1 MSTQI
6 FLNNSTTGLVGLFTQ
21 TVNSVAVGGATNTGS
36 LLGTGIGTLTVPAN
50 TFVAGDSFKLNLGGH
65 IDAINGKKLRV
76 IVSST
81 AGAIFADTNQ
91 ITMPNCTNQH
101 WNLEIVFTIRKL
113 GGPIDAQ
120 IASSGVFLY
129 TKDASTAF
137 EGDNFSLVNS
147 TTFDTTVSNTLKV
160 EVSWDTTDV
169 GNSIYSETGILTKI
183 F

>member
-21 TVNSVAVGGATNTGS
+21 TVDSAIVGGASPSGS
-36 LLGTGIGTLTVPAN
+36 LLGAGIGSIGIPAN
-50 TFVAGDSFKLNLGGH
+50 GFAKGDSFKLNMGGH
-65 IDAINGKKLRV
+65 VNALNGKKLRV
-76 IVSST
+76 IVSSST
-81 AGAIFADTNQ
+81 GAVFADTND
-91 ITMPNCTNQH
+91 ITMPSCTNQH

-113 GGPIDAQ
+113 GVSGTAE

-129 TKDASTAF
+129 TKNASSAF

-147 TTFDTTVSNTLKV
+147 TTFDTTVVNNLKV
-160 EVSWDTTDV
+160 EAIWDTTDV
-169 GNSIYSETGILTKI
+169 GNSIYSETAVLTKI